1 MNLNKKIL
9 ILEILAV
16 ILTGVGKFIFMDW
29 LNWRLPY
36 IIAALVFWIVYI
48 FRKRIVDREAFDSW
62 GLSLQNFSKTFLE
75 ILPFATVIVALFVV
89 LGRYLE
95 TSVLDITIIPILII
109 YPIWGIIQQFIMI
122 GVLGNGLKKI
132 EKPKLSK
139 AVISVLIAV
148 IFAIVHFPSIML
160 VIGTFFLAFLY
171 SMLYLNGRNLIV
183 MGIYHGWLG
192 AIFFYTLLGRNA
204 WVEVFGNW

>member
-1 MNLNKKIL
+1 MVL
-9 ILEILAV
+9 
-16 ILTGVGKFIFMDW
+16 FI
-29 LNWRLPY
+29 
-36 IIAALVFWIVYI
+36 
-48 FRKRIVDREAFDSW
+48 
-62 GLSLQNFSKTFLE
+62 
-75 ILPFATVIVALFVV
+75 V
-89 LGRYLE
+89 LGKYLE

-122 GVLGNGLKKI
+122 GVLGNGLKRI

-139 AVISVLIAV
+139 VVISVLIAV

-192 AIFFYTLLGRNA
+192 AVFFYTVLGRNA
-204 WVEVFGNW
+204 WTEVFGQLIN